1 VDVEIRVTASGDPD
15 EMGTVFDR
23 DVDIVPVYGV
33 CGLCCREVV
42 DETRA
47 SRMIR
52 EHVQRALADRAP
64 S

>member
-1 VDVEIRVTASGDPD
+1 VTASGDPD
-15 EMGTVFDR
+15 ETGAVFDR
-23 DVDIVPVYGV
+23 DMDIVSVYGA

-52 EHVQRALADRAP
+52 ERVQRALANRTP